1 MNTYNRLTPDN
12 AAMLLIDHQEGFFPG
27 IKSIDPAELRN
38 NVIALGELAKALDMP
53 TVLTA
58 SFPSGING
66 PVIPELVQLFPNV
79 SILDRHLVNSWEDP
93 EFVALVEATGRR
105 KLIMSAQTT
114 DVCLVSPAISA
125 VQAGYEVY
133 AVIDAS
139 GAWSKRSE
147 DACILRMNNAGVQ
160 ITSWVSIAAELLYDH
175 LGPYKKPIQGVF
187 DKHLFGYNEAAEKA
201 A

>member
-1 MNTYNRLTPDN
+1 MNTNNRLTPEN
-12 AAMLLIDHQEGFFPG
+12 SAMLLIDHQEGFFPG

-38 NVIALGELAKALDMP
+38 NVIALGELAKVLDMP

-66 PVIPELVQLFPNV
+66 PVIPELVRLFPNIP
-79 SILDRHLVNSWEDP
+79 ILDRHLVNAWEDP

-114 DVCLVSPAISA
+114 DVCLVAPAISA
-125 VQAGYEVY
+125 VLAGYEVY
-133 AVIDAS
+133 AVLDAS

-160 ITSWVSIAAELLYDH
+160 MTSWVSVAAELLYDH
-175 LGPYKKPIQGVF
+175 HGPYKAKIQPVF
-187 DKHLFGYNEAAEKA
+187 DKHLFGYNEAASKA